1 MIKLEQALRAWGTP
15 EFEAAF
21 KQEIVHSADQLPL
34 QQGLTTGNYVAADP
48 ITVAI
53 ISVAELGNIIR
64 VRAGIFYTSVIG
76 GCSCADDPTPISKNN
91 EYCEVEMDV
100 DKVTA
105 ATSIALVPE

>member
-1 MIKLEQALRAWGTP
+1 MIKLGQALRAWGTP
-15 EFEAAF
+15 EFEATF
-21 KQEIVHSADQLPL
+21 KQEIVQSADQLPL
-34 QQGLTTGNYVAADP
+34 QQGLTIGNYVAADP

-91 EYCEVEMDV
+91 EYCEVEMDI

-105 ATSIALVPE
+105 ATAVALAPE